1 MSALNDAKTIFLEF
15 CERFSTGVE
24 SYAKTTKLSIEKQ
37 KCRNKIKVINERLGS
52 ELVKAV
58 RAKTE
63 INSILVEITVQEIE
77 NLENRIAEI
86 EKEIDEVKR
95 ENI

>member
-1 MSALNDAKTIFLEF
+1 MSTLNDAKTIFLEF
-15 CERFSTGVE
+15 CERFSTNVE
-24 SYAKTTKLSIEKQ
+24 AYAKTTKLSIEKQ
-37 KCRNKIKVINERLGS
+37 KCRNKIKVINERLGA
-52 ELVKAV
+52 EFVKAI

-63 INSILVEITVQEIE
+63 INSVLVEITVQEIE
-77 NLENRIAEI
+77 NLENRISEI